1 MARLSIYTKKEINQ
15 DFNIKRM
22 PQPNLKYP
30 EGSLKSFSNLLK
42 DIKTNSDNKGMIVS
56 PLMHE

>member
-1 MARLSIYTKKEINQ
+1 
-15 DFNIKRM
+15 M

-42 DIKTNSDNKGMIVS
+42 DIKTNSDNKDMIVS